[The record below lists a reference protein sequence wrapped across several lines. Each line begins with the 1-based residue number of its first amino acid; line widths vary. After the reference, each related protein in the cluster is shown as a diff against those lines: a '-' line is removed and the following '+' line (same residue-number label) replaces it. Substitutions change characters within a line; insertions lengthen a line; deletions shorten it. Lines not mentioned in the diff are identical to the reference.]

1 MARLIVKSPY
11 FKGGSAK
18 PAGGYLRYIATRER
32 VEILP
37 DDRPPTKRQTQLIE
51 KLTKDFPDTKTLLEY
66 GDYQAHPTK
75 FNASQF
81 LTLAMEENWSKV
93 QELDGYAKY
102 IATRPRAERMGEH
115 GLFGDEDAV
124 DLNAAMAEV
133 NSCTGNIWTHI
144 ISLRREDA
152 ERLGFDHADA
162 WRALLRAHRNDI
174 AEAMHIPPEDF
185 RWYAAFHDEGGHPHV
200 HMMAWSKKPGQA
212 YLNRDGIRKIMN
224 LKGIAAKL
232 YTDGPKTVLH
242 IYEDKSQSR
251 DELVQETRS
260 AMLALAQ
267 KMQNSA
273 CEHPEAE
280 QMIWELALELGSVK
294 GKKSYGYLPKDLKRK
309 VDGIVDQMELLPSVD
324 ECYGRWWKLQCRLN
338 DFYAEKERQRPPLS
352 QQKEFRQ
359 IKNALLQV
367 AEQVRQNKITFEDA
381 GAEQDAEQNATYGIP
396 YPVSAWYGMATDESM
411 SLEERD
417 EAAKQLEALADGGD
431 RYAQYLTGIL
441 YRDGGLLIPDTEK
454 AQHYLELA
462 ARQDHVAA
470 QYALGKLLLSD
481 DPEVQN
487 PAQGFY
493 WLERAAQN
501 GSDYAAYR
509 LGKEYLSGKSAPK
522 NPERAA
528 EYVRMAA
535 ECGNPY
541 AQYLLGRL
549 YLGGDG
555 VPQDKDAAYDWFQK
569 AQAQGHDYAGFF
581 MCALR
586 AVEAGMDFSWIAS
599 SGRSRRTFCSRQRG
613 CYTTWERFFSK
624 ARPPRKTAA
633 SRSTAN
639 ASPSCAGCVWLPD
652 TRRTITSRSRRIIPC
667 RWAGS
672 TIQTLHRHRQRK
684 PK

>member
-11 FKGGSAK
+11 FKGGGAK

-66 GDYQAHPTK
+66 GDYAAHPTK

-133 NSCTGNIWTHI
+133 NSYTGNIWTHI
-144 ISLRREDA
+144 ISIRREDA

-174 AEAMHIPPEDF
+174 AEAMHISPEDF
-185 RWYAAFHDEGGHPHV
+185 CWYAAFHDEGGHPHV

-212 YLNRDGIRKIMN
+212 YLNREGIRKIKSVLTN
-224 LKGIAAKL
+224 QIFQQEL
-232 YTDGPKTVLH
+232 LH

-251 DELVQETRS
+251 DELVRETRS

-280 QMIWELALELGSVK
+280 QMIRELALELGSVK
-294 GKKSYGYLPKDLKRK
+294 GKKSYRYLPKDLKRK
-309 VDGIVDQMELLPSVD
+309 VDAIVDQMELLPSVD
-324 ECYGRWWKLQCRLN
+324 ECYGHWWKLQCRLN

-359 IKNALLQV
+359 IKNAVLQV

-417 EAAKQLEALADGGD
+417 EAAKQLEALADSG
-431 RYAQYLTGIL
+431 
-441 YRDGGLLIPDTEK
+441 
-454 AQHYLELA
+454 
-462 ARQDHVAA
+462 
-470 QYALGKLLLSD
+470 
-481 DPEVQN
+481 N
-487 PAQGFY
+487 
-493 WLERAAQN
+493 
-501 GSDYAAYR
+501 DYAAYQ
-509 LGKEYLSGKSAPK
+509 LGKEYLSGKNTPK

-535 ECGNPY
+535 EQGNPY
-541 AQYLLGRL
+541 AQYLLGKL
-549 YLGGDG
+549 YLSGDG
-555 VPQDKDAAYDWFQK
+555 VPKDKDAAHDWFQK
-569 AQAQGHDYAGFF
+569 AQVQGHDYAGFF
-581 MCALR
+581 MDRIERPEPPNVLLSATRLLYHLGKIFQSNAPAPQSCGVQIDRKRLAKLR
-586 AVEAGMDFSWIAS
+586 RMRIAAGH
-599 SGRSRRTFCSRQRG
+599 
-613 CYTTWERFFSK
+613 K
-624 ARPPRKTAA
+624 ADDHEQDRMNNTM
-633 SRSTAN
+633 SM
-639 ASPSCAGCVWLPD
+639 GW
-652 TRRTITSRSRRIIPC
+652 
-667 RWAGS
+667 
-672 TIQTLHRHRQRK
+672 
-684 PK
+684 

>member
-11 FKGGSAK
+11 FKSSGAK

-37 DDRPPTKRQTQLIE
+37 DDRPPTKRQTQFIE

-66 GDYQAHPTK
+66 GDYTSHPTK

-81 LTLAMEENWSKV
+81 LTLAMEENWGKV
-93 QELDGYAKY
+93 QEIDGYAKY
-102 IATRPRAERMGEH
+102 IATRPRAERLGEH

-133 NSCTGNIWTHI
+133 NSYTGNIWTHI

-185 RWYAAFHDEGGHPHV
+185 CWYAAFHDEGGHPHI

-212 YLNRDGIRKIMN
+212 YLNRDGIRKIKSVLTN
-224 LKGIAAKL
+224 QIFQQEL
-232 YTDGPKTVLH
+232 LH

-251 DELVQETRS
+251 DELVRETRS

-294 GKKSYGYLPKDLKRK
+294 GKKSYGYLPKDLKQK
-309 VDGIVDQMELLPSVD
+309 VDAIVDQMELLPSVY

-359 IKNALLQV
+359 IKNAVLQV
-367 AEQVRQNKITFEDA
+367 AEQVRQNEITFEDA
-381 GAEQDAEQNATYGIP
+381 GAEQDAEQNATCNIP
-396 YPVSAWYGMATDESM
+396 YPANAWHAMATDETLP
-411 SLEERD
+411 LEDRD
-417 EAAKQLEALADGGD
+417 EAAKQLEMLADGGD

-454 AQHYLELA
+454 AQHYLE
-462 ARQDHVAA
+462 
-470 QYALGKLLLSD
+470 
-481 DPEVQN
+481 
-487 PAQGFY
+487 
-493 WLERAAQN
+493 RAAQS

-509 LGKEYLSGKSAPK
+509 LGKEYLSGKNAPK
-522 NPERAA
+522 KPERAA

-535 ECGNPY
+535 EQGNPY
-541 AQYLLGRL
+541 AQYLLGKL
-549 YLGGDG
+549 CLSGDG

-581 MCALR
+581 VDRIERPESPNAATRLLYHLGKIFQSN
-586 AVEAGMDFSWIAS
+586 APAPQS
-599 SGRSRRTFCSRQRG
+599 SGIQIDRKRLAKLRRMRIAAG
-613 CYTTWERFFSK
+613 HK
-624 ARPPRKTAA
+624 ADDHEQEQT
-633 SRSTAN
+633 SSTM
-639 ASPSCAGCVWLPD
+639 SMGW
-652 TRRTITSRSRRIIPC
+652 
-667 RWAGS
+667 
-672 TIQTLHRHRQRK
+672 
-684 PK
+684 

>member
-11 FKGGSAK
+11 FKGGGAK

-66 GDYQAHPTK
+66 GDYAAHPTK

-81 LTLAMEENWSKV
+81 LTLSMEENWSKV

-102 IATRPRAERMGEH
+102 IATRPRAERLGEH

-133 NSCTGNIWTHI
+133 NSYTGNIWTHI

-174 AEAMHIPPEDF
+174 AESMHIPPEDF

-200 HMMAWSKKPGQA
+200 HMMAWSKTPGQA
-212 YLNRDGIRKIMN
+212 YLNRDGIRKIKSVLTN
-224 LKGIAAKL
+224 QIFQQEL
-232 YTDGPKTVLH
+232 LH

-251 DELVQETRS
+251 DELVRETRS

-273 CEHPEAE
+273 CDHPEAE
-280 QMIWELALELGSVK
+280 QMIRELALELGSDK
-294 GKKSYGYLPKDLKRK
+294 GKKSYGYLSKNLKQK
-309 VDGIVDQMELLPSVD
+309 VDAIVDQMELLPSVD
-324 ECYGRWWKLQCRLN
+324 ECYGHWWKLQCRLN

-352 QQKEFRQ
+352 QQREFRQ
-359 IKNALLQV
+359 IKNAVLQV
-367 AEQVRQNKITFEDA
+367 AEQVRQNEITFEDA
-381 GAEQDAEQNATYGIP
+381 GAEQNATCNVP
-396 YPVSAWYGMATDESM
+396 YPANAWHAMATDET
-411 SLEERD
+411 LPLAERD
-417 EAAKQLEALADGGD
+417 EAAKQLETLADGGD

-462 ARQDHVAA
+462 ARQNHVAA

-481 DPEVQN
+481 DPELQN

-493 WLERAAQN
+493 WLERAVQN

-509 LGKEYLSGKSAPK
+509 LGKEYLSGKNTLN

-528 EYVRMAA
+528 EYVRTAA
-535 ECGNPY
+535 EQGNPY

-581 MCALR
+581 VDRIERQEPPNILLSATRLLYHMGKIFQGSAPAPQNSGVQIDRKRLAKLR
-586 AVEAGMDFSWIAS
+586 RMRMAAGHKADDHEQTSSTMSMSW
-599 SGRSRRTFCSRQRG
+599 
-613 CYTTWERFFSK
+613 
-624 ARPPRKTAA
+624 
-633 SRSTAN
+633 
-639 ASPSCAGCVWLPD
+639 
-652 TRRTITSRSRRIIPC
+652 
-667 RWAGS
+667 
-672 TIQTLHRHRQRK
+672 
-684 PK
+684 